1 MTTSLPK
8 PAPVPFSLLRLS
20 GWQRLALA
28 GGLVGLIWAG
38 VFWAL
43 G

>member
-1 MTTSLPK
+1 MNIP

-20 GWQRLALA
+20 GLQRLSMALA
-28 GGLVGLIWAG
+28 LIGLIWVG

>member
-20 GWQRLALA
+20 GLQRLALA
-28 GGLVGLIWAG
+28 GVLIASIWAG